1 MSIEPIGFIV
11 LLLGLLG
18 MVNGARFAIATLC
31 VSTLLGAA
39 AALQLPALGGSSI
52 QPSHLL
58 VLFLVAAALLRP
70 AQTQAMLASVAY
82 PGPGFWFAAYILFSV
97 ASSFFLPRIFAGATL
112 VYSSARDATG
122 MMSTVAAPLSP
133 GSSNLSQSVYLLGDL
148 ACFAVVSGLTRL
160 GYARFIALQLIVA
173 SIVCFALAL
182 IDIGTFLT
190 DQSYLLDVIRNA
202 NYTMHTAETIS
213 GFKRIVGPFPEA
225 STYGAVAL
233 AYFSFTLMLWLER
246 IQSRMAGLATLFI
259 GPTIVL
265 CTSTTAYIAGIF
277 VVCMFVLY
285 CLKRLI
291 SGPAATPHLTLL
303 VITLFLIP
311 CGIVALSLVPDAWD
325 SIAGLVNTTLSDK
338 LQSQSGEERT
348 AWNTLALIAFVDT
361 ATFGAGLGTVR
372 ASSFI
377 AALLSN
383 VGLTGTLLFAA
394 FLYSLVR
401 ASGRHMSGDREI
413 RAIGNAAV
421 MASIAQVASA
431 AISGSGTDLGLLFS
445 TTAGLAAGC
454 LAATNIAPRRANRS
468 LANRTPLE
476 TSTSLPRAPMF
487 STR

>member
-1 MSIEPIGFIV
+1 MSLEPIGFIT
-11 LLLGLLG
+11 LLLGVLC
-18 MVNGARFAIATLC
+18 MVNGARFAIVVLC
-31 VSTLLGAA
+31 LLTLLGAA

-58 VLFLVAAALLRP
+58 VLFLVAAVLLRP
-70 AQTQAMLASVAY
+70 VQTQAALASLAY

-97 ASSFFLPRIFAGATL
+97 VSSFFLPRIFAGATL
-112 VYSSARDATG
+112 VYSSARDPSG
-122 MMSTVAAPLSP
+122 MMSTVAAPLAP

-148 ACFAVVSGLTRL
+148 ACFAIVAGLARL
-160 GYARFIALQLIVA
+160 GYTRFIAQQLIIA
-173 SIVCFALAL
+173 SIVCFAFALA
-182 IDIGTFLT
+182 DWGTFLT
-190 DQSYLLDVIRNA
+190 GQSQLLDIIRNA
-202 NYTMHTAETIS
+202 NYTMHTAEAIH

-225 STYGAVAL
+225 SMYGAVAL
-233 AYFSFTLMLWLER
+233 AYFCFTLMLWLER
-246 IQSRMAGLATLFI
+246 VHSRMAGLATLFI

-265 CTSTTAYIAGIF
+265 CTSTTAYVAGVF
-277 VVCMFVLY
+277 AVCMFMLF

-291 SGPAATPHLTLL
+291 RGPTAASHVTFL

-311 CGIVALSLVPDAWD
+311 CAIVALSLVPDAWD
-325 SIAGLVNTTLSDK
+325 SVAGLVNTTVSDK

-401 ASGRHMSGDREI
+401 ASGRRITGDRQ
-413 RAIGNAAV
+413 RHAIGNAAV
-421 MASIAQVASA
+421 MASIAQIGSA

-454 LAATNIAPRRANRS
+454 LAGPYIVRHPVTRT
-468 LANRTPLE
+468 LANRRPPE
-476 TSTSLPRAPMF
+476 ASASLARTPMF
-487 STR
+487 ATR

>member
-11 LLLGLLG
+11 LLIGVLC
-18 MVNGARFAIATLC
+18 MVNGARFAITALC
-31 VSTLLGAA
+31 LSTLLGAA

-52 QPSHLL
+52 QPSHLM
-58 VLFLVAAALLRP
+58 VLFLVATALLRP
-70 AQTQAMLASVAY
+70 AQTQAVLASMAY

-97 ASSFFLPRIFAGATL
+97 LSSFFLPRIFAGATL
-112 VYSSARDATG
+112 VYSSARDASG

-148 ACFAVVSGLTRL
+148 ACFVVVSALARL
-160 GYARFIALQLIVA
+160 GYARFIAKQLIVA
-173 SIVCFALAL
+173 SLVCFAFAL
-182 IDIGTFLT
+182 IDIGTFT
-190 DQSYLLDVIRNA
+190 IGESQLLDVIRNA
-202 NYTMHTAETIS
+202 NYTMHTAEAIN

-225 STYGAVAL
+225 SIYGAVAL
-233 AYFSFTLMLWLER
+233 AYFSFTLLLWLER
-246 IQSRMAGLATLFI
+246 VQSRMAGLATLLI

-265 CTSTTAYIAGIF
+265 CTSTTAYVAGL
-277 VVCMFVLY
+277 FVLFMLVLF

-291 SGPAATPHLTLL
+291 SGPATAPHATFL

-311 CGIVALSLVPDAWD
+311 CAITALSLVPDAWD
-325 SIAGLVNTTLSDK
+325 SIAGLVNTTVSDK

-348 AWNTLALIAFVDT
+348 AWNTLALIAFIDT
-361 ATFGAGLGTVR
+361 ATLGAGLGTVR

-401 ASGRHMSGDREI
+401 ASGRHVSGDRETH
-413 RAIGNAAV
+413 AIGNAAV
-421 MASIAQVASA
+421 MASIAQITSA

-445 TTAGLAAGC
+445 TSAGLAAGC
-454 LAATNIAPRRANRS
+454 LAAPSVLPRRATPS

-476 TSTSLPRAPMF
+476 TSASLMRAPTF

>member
-11 LLLGLLG
+11 LLLGVLG
-18 MVNGARFAIATLC
+18 MIYGARFALATLC
-31 VSTLLGAA
+31 LSTLLGAA

-58 VLFLVAAALLRP
+58 VLFLVLAALLRP
-70 AQTQAMLASVAY
+70 AQTQTVLASIAY

-112 VYSSARDATG
+112 VYSSARDVSG
-122 MMSTVAAPLSP
+122 MMSTVAAPLAP

-160 GYARFIALQLIVA
+160 GYARFVAQQLIVA
-173 SIVCFALAL
+173 SLVCFALAL

-190 DQSYLLDVIRNA
+190 GQSYLLDIIRNA

-213 GFKRIVGPFPEA
+213 GFKRIVGSFPEA
-225 STYGAVAL
+225 SMYGAVAL

-246 IQSRMAGLATLFI
+246 VQSRMAGLATLFI
-259 GPTIVL
+259 GPTIML

-277 VVCMFVLY
+277 VISLFVLF

-291 SGPAATPHLTLL
+291 GGPATTPHVTLL

-311 CGIVALSLVPDAWD
+311 CAIVALSLVPDAWD
-325 SIAGLVNTTLSDK
+325 SIVGLVNSTLSDK

-383 VGLTGTLLFAA
+383 VGLTGTLLFVT
-394 FLYSLVR
+394 FLCSLLR
-401 ASGRHMSGDREI
+401 ASGRRVSGDRENHV
-413 RAIGNAAV
+413 IGNAAI
-421 MASIAQVASA
+421 MACIAQVASA

-454 LAATNIAPRRANRS
+454 LAPTNMSPRRTARS
-468 LANRTPLE
+468 LANRIPRE
-476 TSTSLPRAPMF
+476 TSISLMRASMF
-487 STR
+487 SAR